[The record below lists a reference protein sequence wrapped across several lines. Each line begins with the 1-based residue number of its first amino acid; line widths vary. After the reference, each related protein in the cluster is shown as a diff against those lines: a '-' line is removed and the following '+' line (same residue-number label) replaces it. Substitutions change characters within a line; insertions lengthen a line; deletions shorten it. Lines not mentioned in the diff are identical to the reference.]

1 MWLISLFIL
10 VHFDVVLGKL
20 QKDLHHLSDCRN
32 RNFCPL
38 TERTLKVELL
48 LAVRCSLKV
57 HLRAPSIQKCLVS
70 DHGLCNLYNFFPLDQ
85 NTPKYICLTQ
95 TICRKKPWTL
105 HTRIL
110 YQSSLPQI
118 CKSSVHVTLSCTR
131 LGFVTT
137 LFLGLQHAF

>member
-70 DHGLCNLYNFFPLDQ
+70 DHGLCNQYNSFSLDQ
-85 NTPKYICLTQ
+85 NTPKYLCLTQ
-95 TICRKKPWTL
+95 TISRKKPWTL
-105 HTRIL
+105 HTHLSAPDAIAII
-110 YQSSLPQI
+110 I
-118 CKSSVHVTLSCTR
+118 CGPLHSTIPDFFFWNVLHWSN
-131 LGFVTT
+131 
-137 LFLGLQHAF
+137 